1 MKKCSNCKIEKEDS
15 EFGFK
20 NKASGRL
27 QPFCKT
33 CNKVKSKE
41 YYNSNREEHKKET
54 IKRKK
59 KVIFENRKLLYDHYS
74 SHPCIDCGEKDP
86 MVLEL
91 DHIKDKDMAVS
102 KAVGRGW
109 SKERVLA
116 EIAKCEVRCA
126 NCHRRK
132 TAKQQGWYKDFL
144 ER

>member
-1 MKKCSNCKIEKEDS
+1 MKKCSNCKIEKEET

-20 NKASGRL
+20 NKAIGRL
-27 QPFCKT
+27 QPFCKE
-33 CNKVKSKE
+33 CNKIKSKQ
-41 YYNSNREEHKKET
+41 YYNSNREEHKRET

-59 KVIFENRKLLYDHYS
+59 KVIFENRKLLYDYYF

-109 SKERVLA
+109 SKERILA

-132 TAKQQGWYKDFL
+132 TAKQQGWYKEFL

>member
-1 MKKCSNCKIEKEDS
+1 MKKCSSCKIEKEEN

-20 NKASGRL
+20 NKAFGRL
-27 QPFCKT
+27 QPFCKE

-41 YYNSNREEHKKET
+41 YYNSNREEHKRET

-59 KVIFENRKLLYDHYS
+59 KVIFENRKLLYDYYS

-109 SKERVLA
+109 SKERILA

-132 TAKQQGWYKDFL
+132 TAKQQGWYKEFL